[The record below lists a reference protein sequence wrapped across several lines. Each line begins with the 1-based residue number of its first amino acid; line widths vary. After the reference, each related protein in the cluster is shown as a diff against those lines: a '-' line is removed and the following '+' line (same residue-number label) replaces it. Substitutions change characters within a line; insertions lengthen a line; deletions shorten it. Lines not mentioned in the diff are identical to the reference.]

1 MTDEHRSPL
10 ARIAVGLIR
19 AYQRILSPAL
29 GRNCR
34 FAPSCSTY
42 AAEAISRH
50 GAVRGTGLAVRR
62 LARCQ
67 PLTEGG
73 YDPVPERI

>member
-1 MTDEHRSPL
+1 MTDERRSPF
-10 ARIAVGLIR
+10 ARVAVALIR
-19 AYQRILSPAL
+19 VYQRFLSPTL

-42 AAEAISRH
+42 AAEAITRH

-67 PLTEGG
+67 PLVEGG

>member
-1 MTDEHRSPL
+1 M
-10 ARIAVGLIR
+10 IR
-19 AYQRILSPAL
+19 GYQRLISPAM

-34 FAPSCSTY
+34 FSPSCSTY
-42 AAEAISRH
+42 AAEAITRY
-50 GAVRGTGLAVRR
+50 GVVRGTWLALRR
-62 LARCQ
+62 LGRCQ

>member
-1 MTDEHRSPL
+1 MNDERRSPL
-10 ARIAVGLIR
+10 ARLAVGLIR
-19 AYQRILSPAL
+19 AYQRVLSPTL

-42 AAEAISRH
+42 AAEAITRH
-50 GAVRGTGLAVRR
+50 GAVRGTGLAMRR

>member
-1 MTDEHRSPL
+1 MDERCSPL
-10 ARIAVGLIR
+10 ARVAVGLIR
-19 AYQRILSPAL
+19 VYQRLLSPTL

-42 AAEAISRH
+42 AAEAITRH
-50 GAVRGTGLAVRR
+50 GAVRGTGLAFRR
-62 LARCQ
+62 LGRCQ